1 MNYQAFIRLKA
12 SYTDNCYRK
21 KRRYIKEKNILKY
34 MRCMKVIVYVV
45 LNLRERLMNVGF
57 EVELEIKGYDKS
69 V

>member
-1 MNYQAFIRLKA
+1 MYER
-12 SYTDNCYRK
+12 
-21 KRRYIKEKNILKY
+21 
-34 MRCMKVIVYVV
+34 KVIVYVV